1 MKSSAPRYH
10 ARRRRSTLRSRLP
23 PASPRPAVGS
33 PCPPGR
39 TGDVLADFGDI
50 GAQADEHA
58 RVRRRDGDR
67 QADDRVDLRH
77 RILPRQG
84 ASAIP
89 ARRNLVNPVQRV
101 ARRPALTDG
110 DASMAQRVDARRLA
124 GEGGGEPVAAGRP
137 QSPRNGG
144 DRFRIAREI
153 ERRRRS
159 ARRAAKPV
167 SGVLDTTRRAR
178 NGTRQE
184 RDETGGSGRIDAG
197 DRPGKPPSGVTAR
210 PVRQGSRRSG
220 IRSAR
225 RIRQTPSC
233 ERVKKLDGPHYEGR
247 FAEVLTL

>member
-23 PASPRPAVGS
+23 PASPRPAAGS

-39 TGDVLADFGDI
+39 TGDVLADSGDI

-110 DASMAQRVDARRLA
+110 AASMAQRVDARRLA
-124 GEGGGEPVAAGRP
+124 GEGGGGSVAAGRP
-137 QSPRNGG
+137 RSLRNGG
-144 DRFRIAREI
+144 DCFRIAREI
-153 ERRRRS
+153 ERRQRS
-159 ARRAAKPV
+159 ARCASRCAGAVAAGERRNRSPGFSTRGGGSDTVHVQGGAKLADRDGSTPETDRGNLLQAWRRDPFDKALAVRGHDARAALV
-167 SGVLDTTRRAR
+167 RLLRA
-178 NGTRQE
+178 
-184 RDETGGSGRIDAG
+184 S
-197 DRPGKPPSGVTAR
+197 V
-210 PVRQGSRRSG
+210 
-220 IRSAR
+220 
-225 RIRQTPSC
+225 
-233 ERVKKLDGPHYEGR
+233 
-247 FAEVLTL
+247 